1 MANEVK
7 LTLKVDDNG
16 SLAIVAKE
24 AKSAAGATDKLAK
37 SSEKLNRTRNNYNKV
52 EKGVGQAGLSTAKGF
67 SKQASTI
74 SGGLVPAYA
83 VLAANI
89 FAITAAFNALSRVA
103 SLETLRQGLVET
115 GLVAGQNLPA
125 VARGLQEIT
134 DLALSAED
142 AMRSTA
148 LAVSAGFSTDQLE
161 QLTRVAQGAAKALG
175 RNLSDAQDRLVRGT
189 AKVEPEILDELGII
203 VRLDEAVQNYA
214 IANGKAVNSLTQF
227 DRSQAFLNA
236 TIEQGE
242 KKFGDLNKAVE
253 ENQFNKL
260 EAAFTNLSKSF
271 LGVIANVLTPVVEL
285 LSSSPTAL
293 FGALAAFSSGLINS
307 ILPSLASVAQRQREI
322 SVRAIAASK
331 KAGTEVSKEYLTLS
345 RNINKMEFAP
355 PSVRKLEN
363 DFEKGTVNATKL
375 TRALGTTKGMI
386 TKKENAIVKLKG
398 KTDAASIARVK
409 QLKEEIRLLNETKR
423 GVQAVIDKEKDREG
437 ISKKGA
443 RLRTGG
449 RMSRR
454 ESAYLSSID
463 QGGLFAGL
471 GTAAKGAGKQF
482 KEIGKATGGLGK
494 LSAAYNFASSSSKL
508 FGSAILRFIPFVG
521 IAITVLS
528 SLTAIFNKLFPTS
541 ALEKATDAFADS
553 MSHVNDVSAK
563 LKLTL
568 QDTTNA
574 TDSFAATMTAQA
586 GIFETLASSGV
597 KMLTTTSDAV
607 KAEQEKIA
615 LKIVEL
621 EKDLMAL
628 PEGVDAILRTKVGRG
643 LLGFIN
649 RERTQ
654 KEIEQLQ
661 EEIRAAAQIGDEAS
675 KKALAESYQTQLA
688 IINATGNLVKGSAAA
703 DGVAQLETV
712 IGLLNDPD
720 ATNSK
725 ILTAIRAIPKE
736 TTTAAQNLKNL
747 PDALAGFN
755 KEVQKATQKTVTPF
769 ERIAD
774 AARVTAQTIRDA
786 SSSADDLSDAG
797 SSETFADT
805 LKDAGKVIATLA
817 VAGVDLSKTFEG
829 ATSAVE
835 VAQRAFDKLADE
847 IERSKEAAE
856 QAKIS
861 IEKQKAIIKDLTKFG
876 RDNAV
881 IQTAIQDARAQTL
894 QDELTILQNKRLEKG
909 LIDNVKD
916 KLEAIAIVDAEIV
929 AKNLEVNR
937 LANERATVILIAE
950 LEGRKKLNQATEKA
964 LKLEDD
970 ILKARLKIDQARA
983 KMAAAQSNVGVSAA
997 EELRIFKDESAERKK
1012 SEKAIFLQR
1021 LQGIQLEFGLLKAR
1035 SDLEL
1040 IKLQGLAAEGKLD
1053 DKQLKNAEK
1062 LNKDMGDMLDRQE
1075 SAALTGAAAAVGIE
1089 LTPRSIA
1096 SLPKIEGTDLFDF
1109 SNFDT
1114 SKFFSQTDATE
1125 AGLQQKATE
1134 EGRKKVLDQIERK
1147 IQRQTALGNTS
1158 LALAAK
1164 QAKIDKQR
1172 ENITADIASIKE
1184 NKEMS
1189 ASEKTIQIA
1198 LQNAKLDKLR
1208 TEELGV
1214 QSEYIDHMVGRLESV
1229 GGEGAG
1235 VLGAFVGEV
1244 MKMSQSGG
1252 PFSKDFEGTF
1262 SERIGKMAEAFD
1274 PLFEQMKKLG
1284 PDGEIVAAI
1293 GQGALAITE
1302 AFTFAFENFGETL
1315 KAAGE
1320 RIKEEGGTFNGTF
1333 AEMNTK
1339 EKMGTLSAGF
1349 AAAGATLGAVNEMLG
1364 ASSRK
1369 AIGAIDDQI
1378 AREKER
1384 DGKSAGSLKKIEALE
1399 KKKDALGRKR
1409 FEQNKKMQMAQV
1421 VMNTAAAVTGIL
1433 ASESIRSGFIGATGM
1448 AMLVAAMGA
1457 AQLAMIASTSYQ
1469 GGGSISKPSG
1479 GTPKSVEMGKR
1490 SNVVDVSQRA
1500 SGGELAYLRG
1510 QRGSGTNAN
1519 DFTPAF
1525 YGSKKMRAA
1534 GGAVAG
1540 YTVGEQGPELFVPR
1554 VPGQIVP
1561 NDDVAPAQP
1570 ISVNFNVQAIDS
1582 SSFNDAL
1589 TVQRGNIISI
1599 IREAANGSGEGFLET
1614 VDIESLKME
1623 R

>member
-307 ILPSLASVAQRQREI
+307 ILPSLASVAERQREI

-355 PSVRKLEN
+355 PSVRKLGN

-553 MSHVNDVSAK
+553 MSHVNDVAAK

-597 KMLTTTSDAV
+597 KMLTTTGDAV

-621 EKDLMAL
+621 EKDLMSL

-661 EEIRAAAQIGDEAS
+661 EEIRAAAQIGDETS

-688 IINATGNLVKGSAAA
+688 IISATGNLAEGSAAQSSI
-703 DGVAQLETV
+703 DQLKTV
-712 IGLLNDPD
+712 IGLLNDPN
-720 ATNSK
+720 ATNSE

-805 LKDAGKVIATLA
+805 LKDAGKVITTLGI
-817 VAGVDLSKTFEG
+817 AGVDLSKTFEG
-829 ATSAVE
+829 ATDAVD
-835 VAQRAFDKLADE
+835 VSQRAFDKLADE

-876 RDNAV
+876 KDNAV

-894 QDELTILQNKRLEKG
+894 QDELTILQNKKLEKAQ
-909 LIDNVKD
+909 IDDIKD
-916 KLEAIAIVDAEIV
+916 KLEAVAIVDAEIA

-983 KMAAAQSNVGVSAA
+983 KMAAAESNVGVSAA
-997 EELRIFKDESAERKK
+997 EELRIFKDESGERKK

-1040 IKLQGLAAEGKLD
+1040 IKLQGLAAEGKLGKD
-1053 DKQLKNAEK
+1053 QLKDAEK

-1075 SAALTGAAAAVGIE
+1075 SAALRGAAAAVGIE
-1089 LTPRSIA
+1089 LTPQSIA
-1096 SLPKIEGTDLFDF
+1096 SLPKIKGTDLFDF

-1114 SKFFSQTDATE
+1114 SNFFSQTDATE

-1134 EGRKKVLDQIERK
+1134 ESRSKTLDAISRKIERN
-1147 IQRQTALGNTS
+1147 TVLGNTE
-1158 LALAAK
+1158 LAIAAK
-1164 QAKIDKQR
+1164 QEKIDKQR
-1172 ENITADIASIKE
+1172 QFITADIAAINKGDMDPAEKLIQKAIKQGE
-1184 NKEMS
+1184 
-1189 ASEKTIQIA
+1189 
-1198 LQNAKLDKLR
+1198 LDKLR
-1208 TEELGV
+1208 TEELSL
-1214 QSEYIDHMVGRLESV
+1214 QRESIDNIVGRIENMGGGGVSV
-1229 GGEGAG
+1229 M
-1235 VLGAFVGEV
+1235 GAFVGE
-1244 MKMSQSGG
+1244 MAKLAQPGAA
-1252 PFSKDFEGTF
+1252 FSAEFVGSF
-1262 SERIGKMAEAFD
+1262 SERIAALAESFN
-1274 PLFEQMKKLG
+1274 PLFDQLRKLG
-1284 PDGEIVAAI
+1284 PGGEVAAAI
-1293 GQGALAITE
+1293 GQGMLAITE
-1302 AFTFAFENFGETL
+1302 SVTLALEAYNKKTDEIGKKLSTTTTDYDASFKDMNFEQKAQTV
-1315 KAAGE
+1315 AAGL
-1320 RIKEEGGTFNGTF
+1320 GV
-1333 AEMNTK
+1333 AA
-1339 EKMGTLSAGF
+1339 MGMAQVNSMLAASA
-1349 AAAGATLGAVNEMLG
+1349 
-1364 ASSRK
+1364 SR
-1369 AIGAIDDQI
+1369 AIGAIDGQI
-1378 AREKER
+1378 KAEQKR
-1384 DGKSAGSLKKIEALE
+1384 DGKSRASLEKIKQLE
-1399 KKKDALGRKR
+1399 KKKDAMARKE
-1409 FEQNKKMQMAQV
+1409 FERNKKMQMAQV
-1421 VMNTAAAVTGIL
+1421 AISTASAAIAAYAPPPAG
-1433 ASESIRSGFIGATGM
+1433 SGPLLGGFLSAAIVALGAMQM
-1448 AMLVAAMGA
+1448 AA
-1457 AQLAMIASTSYQ
+1457 IASTSYQ
-1469 GGGSISKPSG
+1469 GGGGSPSAG
-1479 GTPKSVEMGKR
+1479 SGPARALSMGKR

-1500 SGGELAYLRG
+1500 SGGELGYLRG

-1534 GGAVAG
+1534 GGSVAG
-1540 YTVGEQGPELFVPR
+1540 YTVGEQGPELFVPS

-1561 NDDVAPAQP
+1561 NDDVGSAQP
-1570 ISVNFNVQAIDS
+1570 INVNFNVQAIDS

-1614 VDIESLKME
+1614 VDVESLKME

>member
-1 MANEVK
+1 VANEVK

-16 SLAIVAKE
+16 SLNIVTKE
-24 AKSAAGATDKLAK
+24 ATKAAGATDKLNQSQK
-37 SSEKLNRTRNNYNKV
+37 NLNKTRSNYNKL

-83 VLAANI
+83 VLAANV
-89 FAITAAFNALSRVA
+89 FAITAAFNTLSRVA

-115 GLVAGQNLPA
+115 GLAAGQNLPA

-148 LAVSAGFSTDQLE
+148 LAVSAGFSVDQLE
-161 QLTRVAQGAAKALG
+161 QLTVVAQGAAKALG

-214 IANGKAVNSLTQF
+214 IANGKAVSSLTQF

-236 TIEQGE
+236 TIEQGT

-260 EAAFTNLSKSF
+260 EAAFRDLSKSF
-271 LGVIANVLTPVVEL
+271 LGVIANVLTPIVEL
-285 LSSSPTAL
+285 LSSSPSAL

-307 ILPSLASVAQRQREI
+307 ILPSLATVAERQREI

-355 PSVRKLEN
+355 PSVRKLAQQ
-363 DFEKGTVNATKL
+363 FEKGSVDAAKL

-386 TKKENAIVKLKG
+386 TKKENAVKKLKQ
-398 KTDAASIARVK
+398 KTDAASKARVQ

-423 GVQAVIDKEKDREG
+423 GVQDLINKEKDREG

-471 GTAAKGAGKQF
+471 GTAFKGSKNQF
-482 KEIGKATGGLGK
+482 KEIGKASGALGK
-494 LSAAYNFASSSSKL
+494 LSAAFNFASSSSKF
-508 FGSAILRFIPFVG
+508 FGAAILRFVPFIG

-528 SLTAIFNKLFPTS
+528 GLKAIFDKLFPTS
-541 ALEKATDAFADS
+541 ALEKATKAFADS
-553 MSHVNDVSAK
+553 MSHVNDVAAK

-568 QDTTNA
+568 QETENI
-574 TDSFAATMTAQA
+574 TDSFAATMKAQA

-607 KAEQEKIA
+607 KEEQEKIA

-628 PEGVDAILRTKVGRG
+628 PEGVDAILRTEVGRG

-661 EEIRAAAQIGDEAS
+661 QEIRDAGKLGDEES
-675 KKALAESYQTQLA
+675 RKALAKSYETQLA
-688 IINATGNLVKGSAAA
+688 IMGATGALVEGSAAKA
-703 DGVAQLETV
+703 GMAQIRTV
-712 IGLLNDPD
+712 IEMLNDPD
-720 ATNSK
+720 AEK
-725 ILTAIRAIPKE
+725 PAILAAIRAIPKE

-747 PDALAGFN
+747 PDALAAFN
-755 KEVQKATQKTVTPF
+755 KEAQKINDKALTPMD
-769 ERIAD
+769 RLG
-774 AARVTAQTIRDA
+774 AAAKVTAQTLRDA
-786 SSSADDLSDAG
+786 SKTAPDLLDAAD
-797 SSETFADT
+797 SETFGQSI
-805 LKDAGKVIATLA
+805 KDSAGVMNSLA
-817 VAGVDLSKTFEG
+817 LAGVDLGKVLEG
-829 ATSAVE
+829 YTDPVDAAAKAFQAFGDEVE
-835 VAQRAFDKLADE
+835 KR
-847 IERSKEAAE
+847 KEAAE
-856 QAKIS
+856 QAKVS
-861 IEKQKAIIKDLTKFG
+861 LEKQKEIIKDLTKFG
-876 RDNAV
+876 KDNAT
-881 IQTAIQDARAQTL
+881 IQAVIQDARAQTL
-894 QDELTILQNKRLEKG
+894 KDEKTILNNKL
-909 LIDNVKD
+909 
-916 KLEAIAIVDAEIV
+916 LEASAIKDIEERAKQVLVVNAEIA
-929 AKNLEVNR
+929 AKDLEINR
-937 LANERATVILIAE
+937 QANERATVILIAE

-964 LKLEDD
+964 LKLEED
-970 ILKARLKIDQARA
+970 ILNARLKIEQARA

-997 EELRIFKDESAERKK
+997 EELRIFQKESSERKK

-1021 LQGIQLEFGLLKAR
+1021 LQGIQLEFGLLRAR

-1040 IKLQGLAAEGKLD
+1040 IKLQGLAAEGKLTA
-1053 DKQLKNAEK
+1053 KQLKDAEK
-1062 LNKDMGDMLDRQE
+1062 INTDMSQMLDRQE
-1075 SAALTGAAAAVGIE
+1075 SAALRGAAAAVGIE
-1089 LTPRSIA
+1089 ITPQSLA
-1096 SLPKIEGTDLFDF
+1096 ALPKIKGTDLVDF
-1109 SNFDT
+1109 ANLDLDT
-1114 SKFFSQTDATE
+1114 FFSQTDATE

-1147 IQRQTALGNTS
+1147 IERQTALGNTS

-1172 ENITADIASIKE
+1172 ENINADIASIKE

-1189 ASEKTIQIA
+1189 ASEKTTQIA

-1262 SERIGKMAEAFD
+1262 SERIGKMAEAFN
-1274 PLFEQMKKLG
+1274 PLFDQMKKLG

-1302 AFTFAFENFGETL
+1302 AFTFAFETFGDTL
-1315 KAAGE
+1315 KTAGE
-1320 RIKEEGGTFNGTF
+1320 RIAAEGGTFNNTF

-1384 DGKSAGSLKKIEALE
+1384 DGKSASSLKKIEALE

-1479 GTPKSVEMGKR
+1479 GTPKSIEMGKR

-1519 DFTPAF
+1519 NFTPAF

-1540 YTVGEQGPELFVPR
+1540 YTVGEQGPELFVPS
-1554 VPGQIVP
+1554 VPGQILP
-1561 NDDVAPAQP
+1561 NDEATPAQP
-1570 ISVNFNVQAIDS
+1570 INVNFNVQAIDS

-1599 IREAANGSGEGFLET
+1599 IREAANSSGEGFLET
-1614 VDIESLKME
+1614 VDVESLKME